1 MPPLLH
7 TPDQITDRP
16 LVALRV
22 MLVPTA
28 KEAEPAATV
37 PLVTKL
43 SAVARTSG
51 TARAANGVTV
61 AVPEMPPTVIVAP
74 VQPAGKRAGSML
86 MRLTRV
92 LVPSVRAS
100 PTAGKPGR
108 LGFSPPTRASV
119 ARRTAPMHPP
129 PEQLSPLVAALPS
142 LHASA
147 LLRCPQPT
155 AGGVQKSVV
164 HTLASSPVFGA
175 PTHAP
180 RVQVSPTV
188 QTLASLQGPVVKF
201 TRAQVPAPL
210 QALSTHT
217 SGAPQGW
224 PRGSDMQSGEQQSP
238 ATRLPS
244 SHCSP
249 RSSTPFP
256 QMWAILPMMVLNRL
270 FCCPP
275 TGNPGPST
283 RTKF

>member
-7 TPDQITDRP
+7 TPDQITERP

-28 KEAEPAATV
+28 KLAEPVVPTGTFSPAGVERTLSPARPVAVRVSSAVVLPAATV

-43 SAVARTSG
+43 TAVARTSG

-86 MRLTRV
+86 MRLSRV

-100 PTAGKPGR
+100 PAAGKPGR

-129 PEQLSPLVAALPS
+129 PEQLSPLVVALPS

-155 AGGVQKSVV
+155 AGGGQKSVV
-164 HTLASSPVFGA
+164 PTLASSPVFGA
-175 PTHAP
+175 PAPAP
-180 RVQVSPTV
+180 RVP
-188 QTLASLQGPVVKF
+188 
-201 TRAQVPAPL
+201 
-210 QALSTHT
+210 
-217 SGAPQGW
+217 
-224 PRGSDMQSGEQQSP
+224 
-238 ATRLPS
+238 
-244 SHCSP
+244 
-249 RSSTPFP
+249 
-256 QMWAILPMMVLNRL
+256 
-270 FCCPP
+270 
-275 TGNPGPST
+275 
-283 RTKF
+283 